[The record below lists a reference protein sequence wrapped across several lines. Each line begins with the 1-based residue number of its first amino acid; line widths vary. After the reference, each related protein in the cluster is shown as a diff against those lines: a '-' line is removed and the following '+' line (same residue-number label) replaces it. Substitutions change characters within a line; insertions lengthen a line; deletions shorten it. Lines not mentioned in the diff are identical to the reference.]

1 MFCQRGRKN
10 PHGCVIQSPLYWLIL
25 WACGILLL
33 ILYLFWLLFSKYR
46 QLVKSLRVPFKTGG
60 IRPNEASTLWGMHTR
75 ICLRST
81 ICICYCCHIYFV
93 SFIKI
98 YRLLLRPFVF
108 WANICS
114 VIPRH
119 FLSAS
124 NQKSCERPSLEI
136 NFLSSILLVLVDKK
150 CRKGLSVVSGLVIWI
165 SRLESVLPKY
175 KPSISQVLGTSRGYS
190 VPKTFK
196 FTSLIWIWP
205 FQQLQYLYNP
215 PGTSSLVF
223 FTCAKLVGPYWIPI
237 SLLVIFF

>member
-136 NFLSSILLVLVDKK
+136 NFLSSIVYFSFG
-150 CRKGLSVVSGLVIWI
+150 RQQMSKGTFSGIWI
-165 SRLESVLPKY
+165 SDMNLTTRVC
-175 KPSISQVLGTSRGYS
+175 ITQV
-190 VPKTFK
+190 
-196 FTSLIWIWP
+196 
-205 FQQLQYLYNP
+205 
-215 PGTSSLVF
+215 
-223 FTCAKLVGPYWIPI
+223 
-237 SLLVIFF
+237 

>member
-1 MFCQRGRKN
+1 MKWKRAVNLIKSALEDTFNRLCLCYLDSPALTFFISRYLCVCQRGRKN

-124 NQKSCERPSLEI
+124 NQKSCERP
-136 NFLSSILLVLVDKK
+136 
-150 CRKGLSVVSGLVIWI
+150 
-165 SRLESVLPKY
+165 RLRTDETHKHWAH
-175 KPSISQVLGTSRGYS
+175 
-190 VPKTFK
+190 FK
-196 FTSLIWIWP
+196 S
-205 FQQLQYLYNP
+205 
-215 PGTSSLVF
+215 
-223 FTCAKLVGPYWIPI
+223 
-237 SLLVIFF
+237 

>member
-1 MFCQRGRKN
+1 MSGNRPSVLLPNFNLSIWIGHHYSKVKGWFVSVSFQDICVFCQRGRKN

-124 NQKSCERPSLEI
+124 NQKSCERPSLEE
-136 NFLSSILLVLVDKK
+136 NF
-150 CRKGLSVVSGLVIWI
+150 
-165 SRLESVLPKY
+165 
-175 KPSISQVLGTSRGYS
+175 
-190 VPKTFK
+190 
-196 FTSLIWIWP
+196 
-205 FQQLQYLYNP
+205 
-215 PGTSSLVF
+215 
-223 FTCAKLVGPYWIPI
+223 
-237 SLLVIFF
+237 